1 MYSPLQMAAD
11 LPENYE
17 RFMDA
22 FQFIKDVAL
31 DWDDSRY
38 LEAEP
43 GRYITA
49 ARKAKGTNNWFIGC
63 TSSEQGHASTL
74 KLDFLDADKQY
85 IATVYADAKDAD
97 YKTNPQA
104 YVIRKGI
111 VSPKTVLKLKATP
124 GGGYVISIMEVKDK
138 AELKGLKKLSG
149 NI

>member
-1 MYSPLQMAAD
+1 M
-11 LPENYE
+11 
-17 RFMDA
+17 
-22 FQFIKDVAL
+22 
-31 DWDDSRY
+31 DSRY

-111 VSPKTVLKLKATP
+111 VSPKTVLNLKAAP
-124 GGGYVISIMEVKDK
+124 GGGYAISIMEVKDK

>member
-1 MYSPLQMAAD
+1 MLNIVIFGA
-11 LPENYE
+11 
-17 RFMDA
+17 
-22 FQFIKDVAL
+22 
-31 DWDDSRY
+31 
-38 LEAEP
+38 P
-43 GRYITA
+43 GSG
-49 ARKAKGTNNWFIGC
+49 KGTQ
-63 TSSEQGHASTL
+63 SEKIVQQGHASTL

-111 VSPKTVLKLKATP
+111 VSPKTVLKLKAAP
-124 GGGYVISIMEVKDK
+124 GGGYAISIMEVKDK